1 MYVITKIQAFCMPE
15 YITVCQPGMI
25 AIGTLEVFKLAV
37 IVRTAFRTG
46 FFLHIDLTIVQL
58 TVQFRICHHSIT

>member
-1 MYVITKIQAFCMPE
+1 MYVITAIQAFCMPE

-25 AIGTLEVFKLAV
+25 AIGTLEAFKLAV

-46 FFLHIDLTIVQL
+46 FVYTLTLQ
-58 TVQFRICHHSIT
+58 